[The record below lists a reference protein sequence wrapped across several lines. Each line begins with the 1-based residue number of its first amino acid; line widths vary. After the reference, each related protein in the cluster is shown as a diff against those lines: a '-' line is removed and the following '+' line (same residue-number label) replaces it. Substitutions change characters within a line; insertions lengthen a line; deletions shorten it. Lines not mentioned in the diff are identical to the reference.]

1 MVDTLN
7 GDAEEGLGA
16 LARGIARAVR
26 AHRTSQAMS
35 LGDLA
40 RASGLSKTIVSR
52 IERGEGNPSVETL
65 WRLSTAL
72 GLPLGTL
79 MAQDSAPRVR
89 LLRADA
95 AASVRGASGMAARL
109 VHAEGRPLRSEVF
122 ELDLP
127 AGAEQ
132 HGAAHLP
139 GTEELVVCTA
149 GRLLAGPLGEEAEL
163 GVSDALWF
171 VADAPHRY
179 AGLEDARA
187 LNWILYAGPGSPS

>member
-1 MVDTLN
+1 MVDDTAA
-7 GDAEEGLGA
+7 GEEGLGA

-26 AHRTSQAMS
+26 AHRVDQGMS

-40 RASGLSKTIVSR
+40 RASGLSKTILAR
-52 IERGEGNPSVETL
+52 IERAEGNPSVETL

-79 MAQDSAPRVR
+79 MAQDAAPRVR
-89 LLRADA
+89 RMPA
-95 AASVRGASGMAARL
+95 ASASSVRGASGMAARL
-109 VHAEGRPLRSEVF
+109 LHAEGRALRSEVF

-132 HGAAHLP
+132 LGAAHLP

-149 GRLLAGPLGEEAEL
+149 GRLVAGPLGEEVEL
-163 GVSDALWF
+163 GASDAVWF
-171 VADAPHRY
+171 EADVPHRY
-179 AGLEDARA
+179 AALEDARA
-187 LNWILYAGPGSPS
+187 LDWILYAGAGGRG

>member
-1 MVDTLN
+1 MVD
-7 GDAEEGLGA
+7 DRSEEPEGGLGA

-26 AHRTSQAMS
+26 AHRTAQAMS

-79 MAQDSAPRVR
+79 MAQDAAPRVR
-89 LLRADA
+89 VLRAGA
-95 AASVRGASGMAARL
+95 ASSVRGASGMAARL
-109 VHAEGRPLRSEVF
+109 LHAEGRALRSEVF

-127 AGAEQ
+127 AGADQ
-132 HGAAHLP
+132 RGAAHLP

-163 GVSDALWF
+163 AVSDAVWF
-171 VADAPHRY
+171 RADAPHRY

-187 LNWILYAGPGSPS
+187 LNWILYAGAGAPS